1 MRRCRSC
8 LKVSQQSAV
17 LLYATHYGEAL
28 RPRRDT
34 SVEEVSIRPAR
45 RLHTGQYA
53 RSERTAQR
61 ALHCRCGRGKVLA
74 LGMCATCYTLKRQDE
89 AYFGGLREQ
98 VLKRDGY
105 CCRACGASGRGKR
118 SIVVHHRVPGVSRLH
133 LMISLCSACHAIVSR
148 TRFMR
153 RSMLPL
159 LWNCG
164 GNSTRKDMNR
174 RS

>member
-74 LGMCATCYTLKRQDE
+74 LGMCATCYTLNAKTRRTLGVCGSRCSNVTATAAAHAE
-89 AYFGGLREQ
+89 RLAGESVRSSSITG
-98 VLKRDGY
+98 
-105 CCRACGASGRGKR
+105 CRASHGCT
-118 SIVVHHRVPGVSRLH
+118 L
-133 LMISLCSACHAIVSR
+133 
-148 TRFMR
+148 
-153 RSMLPL
+153 
-159 LWNCG
+159 
-164 GNSTRKDMNR
+164 
-174 RS
+174 